1 MLTYYHF
8 LVRKQGGNL
17 VKIENLS
24 SKVFDE
30 NRTEERK
37 IMNQFIDFLKDD
49 IIVIKT
55 EGDNDGN
62 FRDERTKDK
71 DTRYSVRK

>member
-1 MLTYYHF
+1 
-8 LVRKQGGNL
+8 
-17 VKIENLS
+17 
-24 SKVFDE
+24 
-30 NRTEERK
+30 
-37 IMNQFIDFLKDD
+37 MNQFIDFLKDD